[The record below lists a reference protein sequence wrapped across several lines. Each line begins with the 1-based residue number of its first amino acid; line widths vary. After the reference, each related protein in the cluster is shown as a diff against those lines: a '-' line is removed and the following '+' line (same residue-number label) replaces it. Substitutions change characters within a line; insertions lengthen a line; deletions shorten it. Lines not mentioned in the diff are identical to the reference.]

1 MTKTPFRFHAAPWQR
16 LHSALVLENRWLT
29 VRQDTCALPNGAIV
43 DDYFVLVAPEVACVV
58 ALTADRQVV
67 LVEQYKHG
75 IGRPCL
81 EIPGGAFEAA
91 EGDPL
96 AVAQRELREETG
108 YVSDRWLPLGVLP
121 ISPSRTTEQMH
132 LFAALDCERVD
143 GQHLDPQ
150 EDITVHLR
158 PLPEALALVRAGVI
172 DAATSVAG
180 LLLATADLRDRGLLE

>member
-1 MTKTPFRFHAAPWQR
+1 MS
-16 LHSALVLENRWLT
+16 SARVLENRWLII
-29 VRQDTCALPNGAIV
+29 RQDTCALPNGAVV

-58 ALTADRQVV
+58 ALTADGQVV

-91 EGDPL
+91 ESDPL
-96 AVAQRELREETG
+96 AVARRELREETG

-132 LFAALDCERVD
+132 LFAALDCAQVD

-150 EDITVHLR
+150 EEIIVHLR
-158 PLPEALALVRAGVI
+158 PLAEALALVRAGVI
-172 DAATSVAG
+172 DAAPSVAG
-180 LLLATADLRDRGLLE
+180 LLLAVAELRDRGLIE